1 MRTTLDLP
9 DPLMRELKARAAMEG
24 VKLKDYFA
32 TMVRDALQ
40 KPPALASEQVRSQ
53 VPVFARKGVKKLPP
67 RPSLS
72 NRQISA
78 LLDASDSAS

>member
-32 TMVRDALQ
+32 AMVRDALQ
-40 KPPALASEQVRSQ
+40 KPPALAAEQVRSQ
-53 VPVFARKGVKKLPP
+53 VPVFTRKGIKNCPYAC
-67 RPSLS
+67 SE
-72 NRQISA
+72 QSA
-78 LLDASDSAS
+78 NQRAAGCVG